1 MFNVLIDTCVWLD
14 LADKPQQTAL
24 MSPLEGLL
32 SYGGINILVPRIVL
46 EEFKRNRS
54 RVAEK
59 STKSL
64 STHINLV
71 KDAVRRSNGDK
82 RKKDRM
88 LEYLS
93 DIGRRGAEVG
103 GSAKAT
109 LDRIQEILEAFPI
122 IETSDAAKIRAADR
136 ALARRGPC
144 HQDKNSMADALIIE
158 TYFETVRAGAPRE
171 RFAFVTHNKHDF
183 SAVGG
188 DDRQPHADIDSG
200 FSKIRSM
207 YFTNLSACLH
217 KVNPEFVSE
226 ILYMDSF
233 EDDPRPVSEVM
244 YWVDR
249 LTTQVWL
256 SRHRMREHGIEQG
269 RTKIVTR
276 KEWEMGSKNN
286 HDTIVDEIWKGA
298 LKAAKKAEKELGPD
312 NIGPYDDFEWGMVS
326 GKLSAL
332 RWAMGDDWDNLD
344 T

>member
-1 MFNVLIDTCVWLD
+1 
-14 LADKPQQTAL
+14 
-24 MSPLEGLL
+24 
-32 SYGGINILVPRIVL
+32 
-46 EEFKRNRS
+46 
-54 RVAEK
+54 
-59 STKSL
+59 
-64 STHINLV
+64 
-71 KDAVRRSNGDK
+71 
-82 RKKDRM
+82 
-88 LEYLS
+88 
-93 DIGRRGAEVG
+93 
-103 GSAKAT
+103 
-109 LDRIQEILEAFPI
+109 
-122 IETSDAAKIRAADR
+122 
-136 ALARRGPC
+136 
-144 HQDKNSMADALIIE
+144 MADALIIE
-158 TYFETVRAGAPRE
+158 TYFETVKAGAPRE

-188 DDRQPHADIDSG
+188 DDRHPHADIAAG

-207 YFTNLSACLH
+207 YFTNLGACLH

-244 YWVDR
+244 YWVNR

-256 SRHRMREHGIEQG
+256 SRHKMRERGVDQG
-269 RTKIVTR
+269 RTKIVSR
-276 KEWEMGSKNN
+276 EEWEKGSNSN
-286 HDTIVDEIWKGA
+286 YDTIVDDIWKGA